1 MGYDGLD
8 KASSFGRCFVLLIM
22 DGAPQ
27 HALIIA
33 AAVLEQT
40 GQRSC
45 AVAVP

>member
-22 DGAPQ
+22 DGAQ
-27 HALIIA
+27 QLALIIA
-33 AAVLEQT
+33 AAALEQT